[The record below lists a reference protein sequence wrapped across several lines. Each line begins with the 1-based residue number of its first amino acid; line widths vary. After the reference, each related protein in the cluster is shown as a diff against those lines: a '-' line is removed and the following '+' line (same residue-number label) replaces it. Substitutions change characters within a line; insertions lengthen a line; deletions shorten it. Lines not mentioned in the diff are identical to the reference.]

1 MEVGHIIAVFHLM
14 KGKRLAY
21 LTRNNI
27 DDACWGVR
35 KTLLGGLNYDIC
47 NGQRIDSTISV

>member
-21 LTRNNI
+21 LSRNNI